1 MCVCVLKRHAAHQ
14 PTSVTLLSVTLSGRL
29 DHLARLDTEM
39 DYQYIHS
46 FIAISSFTPQE
57 TPNYPLTNMYI
68 VKITPYVLP
77 LPPPPAPAPGPLGL
91 LAPPP
96 LGAAPLG
103 RLMTLGPVPTLP
115 VAAPWI
121 LPNILSAGGFCSA
134 GVVSVVFVSPIS
146 PSSGAGRLSEVGDVG
161 VVWDRVALTADN

>member
-1 MCVCVLKRHAAHQ
+1 
-14 PTSVTLLSVTLSGRL
+14 
-29 DHLARLDTEM
+29 M

-46 FIAISSFTPQE
+46 FIAISSFTLQE
-57 TPNYPLTNMYI
+57 TPNYPLDIY
-68 VKITPYVLP
+68 VYRQKTPYV

-96 LGAAPLG
+96 LAAAPLG
-103 RLMTLGPVPTLP
+103 RLITLGPVPTLP
-115 VAAPWI
+115 VAAAAPWI

-146 PSSGAGRLSEVGDVG
+146 PSSGAGRLRDVGDVG
-161 VVWDRVALTADN
+161 VVWDRVALTADD